1 MTQVIYEKELSCL
14 LCGAYKA
21 SDGWD
26 YAKQMCECGF
36 GKLPTAEEIEND
48 DYSTHQVQNL
58 RRELEAA
65 ERREFKER
73 DTRKGLELE
82 LTHRYEQIESLTQQN
97 AELEEECNNRLGDK
111 LRLEQQLA
119 SLREAAQTVV
129 DRMRGSG
136 GINPDAADALL
147 KLAALLKEGTC
158 DTK

>member
-1 MTQVIYEKELSCL
+1 MTQVIYEKERSCL

-97 AELEEECNNRLGDK
+97 AELEE
-111 LRLEQQLA
+111 QLTSMREFHRKVRDA
-119 SLREAAQTVV
+119 YYAPPMEAAPMTARDHEQVSKAV
-129 DRMRGSG
+129 CL
-136 GINPDAADALL
+136 A
-147 KLAALLKEGTC
+147 LAAQEVS
-158 DTK
+158 DEVRAR